1 MNNSE
6 YKTLEELED
15 KYIGVRGTE
24 SREEYEFTLT
34 MEIIGEKIKQL
45 RLDRNLSKDDL
56 SRMSGIQKALISK
69 LEKGYGNTSIFVI
82 NKVFNALDAQIKFQ
96 IENFNR
102 KWI

>member
-56 SRMSGIQKALISK
+56 SRMSGIQKAQISK